1 MQTSLS
7 WLHRLTVF
15 LVALLLAAGLLS
27 ALLQR
32 DQQQADTIHTLRLQ
46 LQLLHSHTAQ
56 LQLLADRAVRT
67 AVRGTSGLKDDPY
80 KQLQQQQQQGIS
92 PNKPGALT
100 TRAGAAADA
109 RAPHSKLSQYLFEA
123 SQAPGAGGSDFGFNS
138 SQAAAGSGGGAI
150 PVQRAG
156 SGGSRPLGGAT
167 SAGGRAHLAR
177 QSQDEK
183 ALRQMWC
190 EQQGLTQAWQ
200 QQLLLLLSHAGSF
213 EDFVDLAEQVG
224 RVDAVVGGRHTQALP
239 WHLGQQQEQQEQ
251 LTLHQDE
258 GLAAGSR
265 QQELAG
271 CQQGDAGRSALQAV
285 DQGGLTGQQE
295 QQRHADQGMQ
305 TAALP
310 AAVGAGW
317 PAGGTAGQVL
327 PAAAAAAG
335 GAAGPGEGVIA
346 AVAPVRQKAGV
357 KRKVADGKAVLKR
370 GRR

>member
-1 MQTSLS
+1 M
-7 WLHRLTVF
+7 
-15 LVALLLAAGLLS
+15 LLAAGLLS

-32 DQQQADTIHTLRLQ
+32 DQQQADTRHILRSQ

-80 KQLQQQQQQGIS
+80 KQLQQQQQQQQGIS

-109 RAPHSKLSQYLFEA
+109 RAPYSKLSQHLFEA
-123 SQAPGAGGSDFGFNS
+123 SQAPGVGGSGFAFNS
-138 SQAAAGSGGGAI
+138 SQAAAGSGGGGASAGVM

-156 SGGSRPLGGAT
+156 SGGSRPLGGAA

-183 ALRQMWC
+183 ALRQMWS

-200 QQLLLLLSHAGSF
+200 QQLLPLLSHAGPL
-213 EDFVDLAEQVG
+213 EDFVDLAGQVG
-224 RVDAVVGGRHTQALP
+224 RAGEVAGGRHTQALP
-239 WHLGQQQEQQEQ
+239 WHLGQQQEQEQQQ
-251 LTLHQDE
+251 LTRHQDE
-258 GLAAGSR
+258 QLLAGSQ

-271 CQQGDAGRSALQAV
+271 RQPGDADRSALPAAGQR
-285 DQGGLTGQQE
+285 GSTGQQE
-295 QQRHADQGMQ
+295 HHQQQQQRHADQGLH
-305 TAALP
+305 TSVLP
-310 AAVGAGW
+310 AGLSAAW
-317 PAGGTAGQVL
+317 AAEGTAGEVL
-327 PAAAAAAG
+327 PAAAAAG
-335 GAAGPGEGVIA
+335 GAAGPSEGVIA

-370 GRR
+370 GKR